1 MEKLRSEILDR
12 IPSYTPESYEWH
24 GIEEFSSLVY
34 EKNGYMVYGDAIQAA
49 LDQYQCVEIPKCAR
63 MYLHKP
69 IIMKSGYRLKLD
81 RYQEIANI
89 PDTLFCMIRN
99 EHIFNGADMP
109 SIHENYDENIS
120 VDGGI
125 WDGGL
130 KDTDGEDKRLV
141 TGISPECKGALS
153 IMIFSNV
160 ENLIIKNA
168 EFKNGGI
175 NYAVELGNISGF
187 RISDLTFIRYGRDG
201 VHINGPAS
209 YGEVCD
215 LYGEDMGDDI
225 VALNAWDWDTSAI
238 TFGTIEKMYV
248 HDNRTTNN
256 ELRLLPGRKLYENSF
271 VDCDIRDSIL
281 QRLSGVYT
289 FKLYCQPNIFNAEI
303 EGYYDV
309 SGTVGNIHDVWFC
322 DIDIDK
328 NRNSGF
334 HGLPVN
340 GIFDICAD
348 CRNLH
353 FENISVLA
361 TYADIEQRGMKFMS
375 VGPLSAVWKNGSEN
389 PDDWGEVFDPNAIC
403 YVEDVYF
410 KNISF
415 EDCKATTREMLTK
428 EITMTLNPDYPNTTP
443 KGGTGYGRLGCV
455 MIEL

>member
-1 MEKLRSEILDR
+1 MEKLKEEIFLNV
-12 IPSYTPESYEWH
+12 PPYVPQNFEWH
-24 GIEEFSSLVY
+24 GIEEFEMLIY
-34 EKNGYMVYGDAIQAA
+34 EQDGYIVYGDAIQAA
-49 LDQYQCVEIPKCAR
+49 LDKYQCVEITKRAC
-63 MYLHKP
+63 MYLQKP

-89 PDTLFCMIRN
+89 PGTLSCLIRN
-99 EHIFNGADMP
+99 EHIVNGADVP
-109 SIHENYDENIS
+109 AIHDQFDVDISI
-120 VDGGI
+120 DGGI
-125 WDGGL
+125 WNGGL

-141 TGISPECKGALS
+141 TGISPECKGALA

-175 NYAVELGNISGF
+175 NYAVELSNIARF

-201 VHINGPAS
+201 VHVNGPAS
-209 YGEVCD
+209 YGEICD

-256 ELRLLPGRKLYENSF
+256 ELRLLPGRKIYEGSF

-289 FKLYCQPNIFNAEI
+289 FKLYCQPNIFNAI
-303 EGYYDV
+303 IDGYHDV
-309 SGTVGNIHDVWFC
+309 SGTVGNINNVWFQ
-322 DIDIDK
+322 DIVVDK
-328 NRNSGF
+328 NKNNGF

-340 GIFDICAD
+340 GIFDICAN
-348 CRNLH
+348 CNGLH
-353 FENISVLA
+353 FANIHVCSN
-361 TYADIEQRGMKFMS
+361 YEDIEAQGMKFMS
-375 VGPLSAVWKNGSEN
+375 VGPLSAVWKNGSDN
-389 PDDWGEVFDPNAIC
+389 PEDWGEVFDPNAVC
-403 YVEDVYF
+403 YVEDIYF

-415 EDCKATTREMLTK
+415 DNCKATTREMLTK
-428 EITMTLNPDYPNTTP
+428 EITMAINSDYPNTTP
-443 KGGTGYGRLGCV
+443 RGGTGYGILGKIYV
-455 MIEL
+455 D